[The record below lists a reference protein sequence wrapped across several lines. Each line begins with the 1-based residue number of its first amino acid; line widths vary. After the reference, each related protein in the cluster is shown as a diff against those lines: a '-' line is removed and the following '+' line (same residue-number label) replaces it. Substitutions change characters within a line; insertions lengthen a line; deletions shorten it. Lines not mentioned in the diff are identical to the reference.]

1 MIIETMLKIERERYS
16 RNFLNKHF
24 NKMTKKQKEQA
35 MKILVDFQKF
45 KDREEAKLD
54 ETQDW

>member
-1 MIIETMLKIERERYS
+1 MIIEAMLKVERERYAIK
-16 RNFLNKHF
+16 FLNKQF

-54 ETQDW
+54 

>member
-1 MIIETMLKIERERYS
+1 MIIDTMIKIERERYS